1 MKTSKTALFI
11 LLCAGMPS
19 LLGTAAVAPVLDLIK
34 EAFSAPEMVVNLV
47 LTLPPLATAISGFF
61 IGTLSDKIGRVK
73 VLCTALAVFGLSG
86 VSGFFLEN
94 IYAIIACRLVLGVSI
109 AGLLPMV
116 TALITE
122 YYSEPLRSKYLG
134 YMATANG
141 IGTMIL
147 QTACGA
153 LASIGWRYSFL
164 IYLLGLIILPFV
176 IIKIREPEKVNNTT
190 VTDDTVKPAKLT
202 TYLLIYGSMV
212 LIALL
217 MYICAVNLSYY
228 LGGFSSEISPL
239 WTGLLLGLFGLCSA
253 ASGFIFWRFAKRF
266 SHMEIFSIV
275 FLIEAIGL
283 FLIAATEYLLPIA
296 IGLIFVGFGLGL
308 AIPNGSAWIGK
319 ITPSNVLG
327 KYVSGVTVS
336 VFVGL
341 FLTTFIGP
349 AILSFVGEGNYALM
363 YTIAGISGC
372 CLALIWFITGN
383 KLKNGRK
390 ER

>member
-1 MKTSKTALFI
+1 MKPTKTTLFI

-19 LLGTAAVAPVLDLIK
+19 LLGTAAVAPVLDLMK
-34 EAFSAPEMVVNLV
+34 EAFSAPEMIVNLV

-61 IGTLSDKIGRVK
+61 IGSLSDKIGRVK
-73 VLCTALAVFGLSG
+73 VLCTALAVFGLAG
-86 VSGFFLEN
+86 VTGFFLDN
-94 IYAIIACRLVLGVSI
+94 IYAIIACRLLLGVSI

-122 YYSEPLRSKYLG
+122 YYAEPIRSKYLG

-153 LASIGWRYSFL
+153 LAALGWRYAFL
-164 IYLLGLIILPFV
+164 IYLLGLVILPFV
-176 IIKIREPEKVNNTT
+176 ILKIQEPKTQKTIKSEEETA
-190 VTDDTVKPAKLT
+190 KPAKLT

-217 MYICAVNLSYY
+217 MYLCAVNLSYY
-228 LGGFSSEISPL
+228 MGGFSEEVSPL

-266 SHMEIFSIV
+266 SHMEIFAIV
-275 FLIEAIGL
+275 FLIEAAGL
-283 FLIAATEYLLPIA
+283 FLIAATEYLWLIA
-296 IGLIFVGFGLGL
+296 VGLVFVGFGLGL
-308 AIPNGSAWIGK
+308 AIPNGSAWVGK
-319 ITPSNVLG
+319 ITPSKSLG

-341 FLTTFIGP
+341 FLTTFAGP
-349 AILSFVGEGNYALM
+349 AILSLVGDGNYSLM
-363 YTIAGISGC
+363 YNIAGIIGC
-372 CLALIWFITGN
+372 GLALIWFITG
-383 KLKNGRK
+383 KLMKNRA
-390 ER
+390 